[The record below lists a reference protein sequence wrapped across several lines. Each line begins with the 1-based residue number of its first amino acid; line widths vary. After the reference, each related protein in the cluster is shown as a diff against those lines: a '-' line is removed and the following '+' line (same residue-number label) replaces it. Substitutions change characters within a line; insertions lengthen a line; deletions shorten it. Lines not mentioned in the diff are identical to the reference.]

1 MDNAKGF
8 HDRRPKGP
16 DARELETLAAVYR
29 YVLDRHLKQETAPE
43 SRPDDAKEK
52 PRDEFRAAT
61 SIP

>member
-1 MDNAKGF
+1 MDNPKGF
-8 HDRRPKGP
+8 RDRRLKGP

-29 YVLDRHLKQETAPE
+29 YVLDRNLKQETAPE

-52 PRDEFRAAT
+52 PKDEFRAAT

>member
-1 MDNAKGF
+1 MDN
-8 HDRRPKGP
+8 GP
-16 DARELETLAAVYR
+16 SSRTARSEIPDERELETLAAVYR

-52 PRDEFRAAT
+52 PEDEFRAAT

>member
-1 MDNAKGF
+1 MDNPKGF
-8 HDRRPKGP
+8 RDPRLKGP

-29 YVLDRHLKQETAPE
+29 YVLDRNLKQETAPE